1 MSEQIRVDFKHF
13 RIFRLSMV
21 MSASPTD
28 EHRPST
34 GRYLNQSKTQAALD
48 HAQELGASYAEA
60 RLMAITDSSVALRDA
75 KLERAIPD
83 KKLVLLYGF

>member
-1 MSEQIRVDFKHF
+1 
-13 RIFRLSMV
+13 MV

-34 GRYLNQSKTQAALD
+34 GRYLNQSKIQAALD
-48 HAQELGASYAEA
+48 HAQDLGAAYAEV

-75 KLERAIPD
+75 KLERAIPGQEVGVT
-83 KKLVLLYGF
+83 LRAVSYTHLRAHET